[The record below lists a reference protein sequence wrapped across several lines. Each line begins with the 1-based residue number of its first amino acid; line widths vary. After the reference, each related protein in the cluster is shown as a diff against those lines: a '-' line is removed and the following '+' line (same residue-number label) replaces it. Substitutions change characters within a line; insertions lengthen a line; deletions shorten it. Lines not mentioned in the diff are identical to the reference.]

1 VKIAELGISFAM
13 LIYRTSGIP
22 LFLTRLPLI
31 HRRRCVMAPVEEDV
45 AQVKDYAAGRK
56 DAEEPLSPHYFKLAI
71 DLPDLDA
78 IEENMR
84 AGKYKDSATISFDV
98 FGWDA
103 VDVVRILRFDEDED
117 ETERKL
123 RDEDFER
130 DFVRVVDAEHLDRLR
145 IKSLGAPISILPF
158 IDDWERF
165 DSLSQVSDPLLRGS
179 RQIDRKWNLTRQERE
194 SIEREE
200 RMLFE
205 LHRAEQR
212 HRKLRRAVNSS
223 LANGGAVTPRLRE
236 QILRL
241 DKYTDFFTGAA
252 APHVEVDVHHIIP
265 RWIIERLDLPRE
277 LLTAPYNL
285 ITVDSQLNRVKGA
298 HLLKDDVE
306 LYLQRF
312 ADPTHRN
319 HPILQYLAKV
329 KELQLTD

>member
-1 VKIAELGISFAM
+1 
-13 LIYRTSGIP
+13 
-22 LFLTRLPLI
+22 
-31 HRRRCVMAPVEEDV
+31 MAPVEEDV
-45 AQVKDYAAGRK
+45 ARLKDYAAGRK
-56 DAEEPLSPHYFKLAI
+56 DAEEPLSPHSFKLAI

-84 AGKYKDSATISFDV
+84 AGKYKDSATVGFDV

-103 VDVVRILRFDEDED
+103 VDIVRILRFDEDED

-123 RDEDFER
+123 RDEDFGR
-130 DFVRVVDAEHLDRLR
+130 DFIRLVEATELDTLR
-145 IKSLGAPISILPF
+145 IQSLGLPISVLPF

-165 DSLSQVSDPLLRGS
+165 DAMSQVSDPMLRQS
-179 RQIDRKWNLTRQERE
+179 VWQIDRRWHLTRKERE
-194 SIEREE
+194 SIEQDE

-205 LHRAEQR
+205 LYRAENR
-212 HRKLRRAVNSS
+212 HRKLQRTANSTR
-223 LANGGAVTPRLRE
+223 ANGGAVAPSLRE

-241 DKYTDFFTGAA
+241 DKYTDFFTGVA
-252 APHVEVDVHHIIP
+252 APHVTVDVHHIIP
-265 RWIIERLDLPRE
+265 RWIVERLELPRE

-285 ITVDSQLNRVKGA
+285 ITVDRQLNRVKGA
-298 HLLKDDVE
+298 HLRKEDVE

-329 KELQLTD
+329 KELQLID

>member
-1 VKIAELGISFAM
+1 
-13 LIYRTSGIP
+13 
-22 LFLTRLPLI
+22 
-31 HRRRCVMAPVEEDV
+31 MAPVEEDV
-45 AQVKDYAAGRK
+45 ARAKDYAAGRK
-56 DAEEPLSPHYFKLAI
+56 NAEEPLSAHSFKLAI
-71 DLPDLDA
+71 DLPDVDA

-123 RDEDFER
+123 QDEDFER
-130 DFVRVVDAEHLDRLR
+130 DFVRVVDAAHLDTSR
-145 IKSLGAPISILPF
+145 IQSLGAPISILPF

-165 DSLSQVSDPLLRGS
+165 DALSQVSDPLLRRS
-179 RQIDRKWNLTRQERE
+179 RPQIDRKWNLTRRERE

-200 RMLFE
+200 KMLFA
-205 LHRAEQR
+205 LHRAQQR
-212 HRKLRRAVNSS
+212 HRKLRPASNWAH
-223 LANGGAVTPRLRE
+223 ANGGEVTPRLRE

-252 APHVEVDVHHIIP
+252 APRVEVDVHHIIP
-265 RWIIERLDLPRE
+265 RWIVERLDLPRE

-285 ITVDSQLNRVKGA
+285 VTVDRQLNRVKGA
-298 HLLKDDVE
+298 RLLKDDVE
-306 LYLQRF
+306 VYLERF
-312 ADPTHRN
+312 ADPAHRN

-329 KELQLTD
+329 KELQLID